1 LGMGLGRWMGM
12 LGMWLGMGLRL
23 ESLLVLAA
31 VLLQPM
37 VGR

>member
-1 LGMGLGRWMGM
+1 MGLGLGRWMGL
-12 LGMWLGMGLRL
+12 LGMRLGMGLRL

-37 VGR
+37 VG